1 MLLSYL
7 KAGKFVWLARNLQFQ
22 LKRELLFGM
31 RKKTGK
37 YEKMI
42 ADHGSPS
49 WKLKCIVAEVG
60 CRGYI
65 PPSFRKALQHFGFTS
80 KELKTLVDECSLV
93 SRRSS
98 YYIWLN
104 RFHQSFIPFQMVQI
118 DIAAYQN
125 IAVV

>member
-7 KAGKFVWLARNLQFQ
+7 EAERFVLSAQNSRFQ
-22 LKRELLFGM
+22 LKRELPFGT

-49 WKLKCIVAEVG
+49 WKLKFIVAEVG

-65 PPSFRKALQHFGFTS
+65 PPSFRKALQLFGFTS
-80 KELKTLVDECSLV
+80 KELKALVDECSLV

-98 YYIWLN
+98 YYIWLKL
-104 RFHQSFIPFQMVQI
+104 FHQTFIPFQMVQV
-118 DIAAYQN
+118 DIESYQS
-125 IAVV
+125 IVVV